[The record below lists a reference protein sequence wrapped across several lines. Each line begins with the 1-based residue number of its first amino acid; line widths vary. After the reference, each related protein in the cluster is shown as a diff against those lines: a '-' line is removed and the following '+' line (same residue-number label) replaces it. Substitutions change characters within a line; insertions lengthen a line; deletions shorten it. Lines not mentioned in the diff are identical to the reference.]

1 MSAILNRMEVLVRA
15 GAFLG
20 LAILLMVVWVV
31 SFFVYHIA
39 GLLIHVLLVLAL
51 IFLILQLIGGRKH

>member
-1 MSAILNRMEVLVRA
+1 MEVLVRA

>member
-1 MSAILNRMEVLVRA
+1 MRA